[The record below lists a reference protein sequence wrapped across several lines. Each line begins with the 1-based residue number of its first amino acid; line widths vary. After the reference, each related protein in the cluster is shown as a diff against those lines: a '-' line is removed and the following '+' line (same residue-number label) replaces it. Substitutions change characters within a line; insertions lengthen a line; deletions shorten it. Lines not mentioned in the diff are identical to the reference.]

1 MPHNI
6 LLTGS
11 DDLLAACIGAREL
24 AHSNDISI
32 YRVQPA
38 DKIRAADFLSYVAA
52 EFERLAPE
60 KNADSIQQE
69 ISSRLHMIR
78 GRAKTTQPDLPQN
91 IQPETVWHFIPT
103 QRNFNAQERDSLMR
117 FLAALPQLGVR
128 ELNLVITSYP
138 KNQDA
143 EEARTWISEAAVT
156 EQCQAGNI
164 AFRIFRTSLVVRD
177 SPIRRHDHDLLHFLD
192 ALYQLQHEIQDRVP
206 EYFNFEPL
214 RCLAPQDA
222 ELNLIRPEHAA
233 ELMTAISWRQDTL
246 DRMYDI
252 ASPESVSLADIYERI
267 ESAYNL

>member
-11 DDLLAACIGAREL
+11 DDLLAVCIGAREL

-38 DKIRAADFLSYVAA
+38 DKIRAADFLRYVAA
-52 EFERLAPE
+52 ELKRLAPE

-78 GRAKTTQPDLPQN
+78 GRVKTTQPDLPQN
-91 IQPETVWHFIPT
+91 IQPEKVWYFIPT
-103 QRNFNAQERDSLMR
+103 QRNFNAQARDSLMR
-117 FLAALPQLGVR
+117 FLAALPQLGAR
-128 ELNLVITSYP
+128 ELNLVITAYP
-138 KNQDA
+138 KSQNA
-143 EEARTWISEAAVT
+143 EEARPWISEAAVV
-156 EQCQAGNI
+156 EQCQAQNI
-164 AFRIFRTSLVVRD
+164 ACRIFRTSLIAGE
-177 SPIRRHDHDLLHFLD
+177 SSIRRHDHDLLHFLD

-233 ELMTAISWRQDTL
+233 ELMTAISWRKDT
-246 DRMYDI
+246 RNRSYDI
-252 ASPESVSLADIYERI
+252 ASPENTTFTDICESVETDDK
-267 ESAYNL
+267 